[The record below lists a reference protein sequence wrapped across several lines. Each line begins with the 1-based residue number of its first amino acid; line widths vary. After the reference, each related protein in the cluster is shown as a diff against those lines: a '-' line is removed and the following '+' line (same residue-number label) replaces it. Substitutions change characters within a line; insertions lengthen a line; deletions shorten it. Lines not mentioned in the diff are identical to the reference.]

1 MNIGKNVKKLRIQKG
16 LTQSELAQVVGVV
29 ASMIGHIEKGLKIP
43 SLAVALEMAKFF
55 GCSVEEM
62 CEEESECRTA

>member
-16 LTQSELAQVVGVV
+16 LTQSELAQVVGVG

-55 GCSVEEM
+55 GFFHHFIYKFNFISK
-62 CEEESECRTA
+62 R